1 MFSQYKSDSE
11 LKQAYPTRD
20 PEEATENN
28 TQYKTYLN
36 IKLELVRENPVDYI
50 QCRSSQDIVNAFYEE
65 TLKYPNEC
73 FKCIHMNSKNV
84 IIGVET
90 ISIGSLTSSLVHPR
104 EVFKGVLI
112 NNAASVIFFHNHPS
126 GDPAPSQDDIEL
138 TQRLKQAGE
147 LLGVKVLDHIVFG
160 DKERYFS
167 FVDQKML

>member
-1 MFSQYKSDSE
+1 MKNQN
-11 LKQAYPTRD
+11 LYPTIKVKKTRK
-20 PEEATENN
+20 NN

-36 IKLELVRENPVDYI
+36 IRLEVVRENPVDYI
-50 QCRSSQDIVNAFYEE
+50 RCRSSQDIIDKFYKE

-73 FKCIHMNSKNV
+73 FKCIHLNSKNV

-90 ISIGSLTSSLVHPR
+90 ISIGSLTSALVHPR

-138 TQRLKQAGE
+138 TQRLKQAGDI
-147 LLGVKVLDHIVFG
+147 LGVKVLDHIIFG
-160 DKERYFS
+160 DKERHFS
-167 FVDQKML
+167 FTDQKML